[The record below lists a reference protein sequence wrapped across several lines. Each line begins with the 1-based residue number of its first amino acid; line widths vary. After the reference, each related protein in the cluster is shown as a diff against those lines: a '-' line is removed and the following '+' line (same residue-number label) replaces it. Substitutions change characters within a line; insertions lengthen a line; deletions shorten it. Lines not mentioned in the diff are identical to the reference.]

1 MSSKKTQS
9 DKVKKLTLLVTGRT
23 RYLPKL
29 SILKSKIIR
38 ALKYLA
44 FFAVGI
50 FIFWML
56 YRDQSFSEIKT
67 VLQNKVNYFWV
78 LVPLVIGLIAHFC
91 RALRW
96 RILIEPLGKKPSR
109 TNTFMAVMIGYLM
122 NLVFPRLGEVS
133 RCGILSQYEDISFT
147 RLIGTVVLERAV
159 DVLMLLFMTL
169 IAVFSEFDAIISYWY
184 NHPQIRLNLQHVLFS
199 PFTIAII
206 LIIIILLILAYQHHY
221 TNKFSR
227 KIKIIWSN
235 ILEGLKTFKTMRRK
249 KEFIF
254 HSILIWVLYF
264 LMLYTGFFALSAT
277 SHLSP
282 IAALTTFVFGSIGMV
297 APVQG
302 GIGAWHFMTKEALGI
317 YGISKQPAIIFALL
331 SHTTMTLLIIVVGL
345 ICLIAIP
352 FVNRKKH

>member
-1 MSSKKTQS
+1 MH
-9 DKVKKLTLLVTGRT
+9 
-23 RYLPKL
+23 
-29 SILKSKIIR
+29 ILKSKIIR

-50 FIFWML
+50 FIFWLL

-78 LVPLVIGLIAHFC
+78 LVPLLIGLIAHFS

-96 RILIEPLGKKPSR
+96 RILIEPLGKRPSR
-109 TNTFMAVMIGYLM
+109 RNTFMAVMIGYLM
-122 NLVFPRLGEVS
+122 NLVLPRLGEVT

-159 DVLMLLFMTL
+159 DVLMLLLMTL
-169 IAVFSEFDAIISYWY
+169 IAIFSEFDAILSYW
-184 NHPQIRLNLQHVLFS
+184 NKHPQIGLNLRHFIFS
-199 PFTIAII
+199 PLTLTVFLI
-206 LIIIILLILAYQHHY
+206 LIALLVLARQHLY
-221 TNKFSR
+221 TNRFSR
-227 KIKIIWSN
+227 KIKIIWGN
-235 ILEGLKTFKTMRRK
+235 IWEGLKTFKTMRRK

-264 LMLYTGFFALSAT
+264 LMLYTGFFALATT

-282 IAALTTFVFGSIGMV
+282 IAALTTFVFGSIGMI

-317 YGISKQPAIIFALL
+317 YGVSKQPAIIFALL